1 MNFGTY
7 TYSGG
12 RQPPLT
18 SFVKSFYGG
27 PTSNLWTFTNYTDP
41 SGGRQQVLTP
51 SYSKSSVY
59 IVKDLIVG
67 GSINNPSDAKLKKN
81 VEDLPLKLSDKLMD
95 LTPKQY
101 TYIADEEQKL
111 HYGLIAQDVEVLF
124 PNLVSEITAPVTGEE
139 NSDENG
145 EETIQTIKTINYLEL
160 VPLLL
165 LKIQDMQ
172 KQIDDLKLLVTK

>member
-1 MNFGTY
+1 MNYGTY

-18 SFVKSFYGG
+18 SYVKAFYGG

-41 SGGRQQVLTP
+41 SGGKQQVLTP
-51 SYSKSSVY
+51 SYNKSSVY

-81 VEDLPLKLSDKLMD
+81 VEDLPLNLSDKLMD
-95 LTPKQY
+95 LNPKQY

-124 PNLVSEITAPVTGEE
+124 PNLVSEINAPATDE
-139 NSDENG
+139 ENG

-160 VPLLL
+160 VPILL

>member
-1 MNFGTY
+1 MNFGSSTY
-7 TYSGG
+7 TGG

-18 SFVKSFYGG
+18 SYVKSFYGG
-27 PTSNLWTFTNYTDP
+27 SDTSLWTFTTYTDP

-51 SYSKSSVY
+51 SNNKSSVY

-81 VEDLPLKLSDKLMD
+81 VEDLPLNLSDKLMD
-95 LTPKQY
+95 LNPKQY

-111 HYGLIAQDVEVLF
+111 HYGLIAQDVEILF
-124 PNLVSEITAPVTGEE
+124 PNLVSEITTATTDTTDE
-139 NSDENG
+139 ENG
-145 EETIQTIKTINYLEL
+145 EETTNTIKTINYLEL
-160 VPLLL
+160 VPILL

-172 KQIDDLKLLVTK
+172 KQIDDIKLLVTK

>member
-1 MNFGTY
+1 MNFGSSTY
-7 TYSGG
+7 TGG

-18 SFVKSFYGG
+18 SYVKSFYGG
-27 PTSNLWTFTNYTDP
+27 SNASLWTFTTYTDP

-51 SYSKSSVY
+51 SNNKSSVY

-81 VEDLPLKLSDKLMD
+81 VEDLPLNLSDKLMD
-95 LTPKQY
+95 LNPKQY

-124 PNLVSEITAPVTGEE
+124 PNLVSEITTAT
-139 NSDENG
+139 SDEKNG
-145 EETIQTIKTINYLEL
+145 EEIINTIKTINYLEL
-160 VPLLL
+160 VPVLL

-172 KQIDDLKLLVTK
+172 KQIDDMKLLVTK